1 MPNLSSAPFADI
13 VGMDHVTE
21 REGRPDSYPSR
32 FTIAPANA
40 EQTAAIM
47 KLCSQLKLAVNVCGG
62 LTKVGWGNPPT
73 STDVRVHID
82 MRRLAGVHEH
92 SWGDLTATVG
102 AGTRWVDM
110 QRTLA
115 QHNQR
120 IALDPLFVD
129 RITID
134 GTDNSTVGGIV
145 ATNDSGAL
153 RLRYGSLRDLV
164 IGMTIVLADGTIA
177 RSGGKVVKNVA
188 GYDLPKLLIGSFG
201 TLGIITE
208 VTFRLHPLP
217 QTTADFTVR
226 SSAIAPLA
234 DLMSAVLKSS
244 LSVEAMQLRNE
255 PQLFAL
261 DVRLA
266 SLPGVLVDQEASLR
280 SLAAAFAFET
290 AAAETW
296 QHRERLFGDSNTRF
310 HDDAA
315 TVLKITCLP
324 QKLSALVDGFAQLD
338 QEPFHTARCVAD
350 PVGIVTAAI
359 TAPPDA
365 LAEIIDDLRA
375 RLLSTGGTVVVLQDG
390 QLPYAF
396 DGWGPRPAAIDI
408 MRAVKQQFD
417 PQRLLNPGCFVGGI

>member
-1 MPNLSSAPFADI
+1 MPNLSSAPFAEI
-13 VGMDHVTE
+13 VGMDYVTE
-21 REGRPDSYPSR
+21 RPGRPDSYPSH
-32 FTIAPANA
+32 FTIAPAST

-47 KLCSQLKLAVNVCGG
+47 KLCSQLKLAVNVYGG
-62 LTKVGWGNPPT
+62 LTKVGWGNTPT
-73 STDVRVHID
+73 SVDVRVRID
-82 MRRLAGVHEH
+82 MRRLSGVHEH

-110 QRTLA
+110 QRALA
-115 QHNQR
+115 QHSQR
-120 IALDPLFVD
+120 VALDPLFVD

-208 VTFRLHPLP
+208 VTFRLHSLP
-217 QTTADFTVR
+217 QATANFTIR
-226 SSAIAPLA
+226 SAEIGPLA

-244 LSVEAMQLRNE
+244 LSVEAMQLCNE
-255 PQLFAL
+255 HQSFAL

-266 SLPGVLVDQEASLR
+266 SLPSVLVDQETSLR
-280 SLAAAFAFET
+280 SLAAAFAVE
-290 AAAETW
+290 AATDDIWE
-296 QHRERLFGDSNTRF
+296 HRDLLFGDSNTCF
-310 HDDAA
+310 DDDAA

-324 QKLSALVDGFAQLD
+324 QKLSALVAGFAQLD
-338 QEPFHTARCVAD
+338 QEPFHTAGCVAD

-359 TAPPDA
+359 TAPQDV
-365 LAEIIDDLRA
+365 LVSIIDDLRA

-396 DGWGPRPAAIDI
+396 DGWGPPPAAIDI
-408 MRAVKQQFD
+408 MRAVKQEFD